1 MNYVRTHSCQDL
13 ITQSCC
19 HVKSACAKCG
29 NSHNYIPLNK
39 LCGFRGLINTN
50 WIEVLVT
57 IFYRRGTLNKLKF
70 DLIKKHSSDLC
81 KRNANK
87 IWCLSFIVLVK
98 IRRNFAKF
106 RHEISSKHSRIFVKG
121 NFAVILAKFRIH
133 WSEISCWRNFVGA
146 KIRTREILL
155 ASLPIWWRFWLGA
168 LNIKG
173 GRAKAE
179 KPRGAMIGAR
189 RLIKSICLARS
200 LLALIR
206 RELGIIDHKRKQS
219 RLRYRACWLRASC
232 FVLP

>member
-1 MNYVRTHSCQDL
+1 MQTKFGV
-13 ITQSCC
+13 
-19 HVKSACAKCG
+19 
-29 NSHNYIPLNK
+29 
-39 LCGFRGLINTN
+39 
-50 WIEVLVT
+50 
-57 IFYRRGTLNKLKF
+57 YRSLF
-70 DLIKKHSSDLC
+70 S
-81 KRNANK
+81 
-87 IWCLSFIVLVK
+87 
-98 IRRNFAKF
+98 RNFATRF
-106 RHEISSKHSRIFVKG
+106 RQSTREFSSNE

-133 WSEISCWRNFVGA
+133 WSEISCWGNFVGA

-168 LNIKG
+168 LNIKD
-173 GRAKAE
+173 GRARAE

-219 RLRYRACWLRASC
+219 RLKYRACWLRASC

>member
-1 MNYVRTHSCQDL
+1 MQ
-13 ITQSCC
+13 
-19 HVKSACAKCG
+19 KKCKQNLVSIVHCSRE
-29 NSHNYIPLNK
+29 NS
-39 LCGFRGLINTN
+39 T
-50 WIEVLVT
+50 
-57 IFYRRGTLNKLKF
+57 
-70 DLIKKHSSDLC
+70 
-81 KRNANK
+81 
-87 IWCLSFIVLVK
+87 
-98 IRRNFAKF
+98 KF
-106 RHEISSKHSRIFVKG
+106 RHEISSKHSRIFVKR

-133 WSEISCWRNFVGA
+133 WSEISCWGNFVGA

-168 LNIKG
+168 LNIKDR
-173 GRAKAE
+173 RARAE

-219 RLRYRACWLRASC
+219 RLKYRACWLRASC